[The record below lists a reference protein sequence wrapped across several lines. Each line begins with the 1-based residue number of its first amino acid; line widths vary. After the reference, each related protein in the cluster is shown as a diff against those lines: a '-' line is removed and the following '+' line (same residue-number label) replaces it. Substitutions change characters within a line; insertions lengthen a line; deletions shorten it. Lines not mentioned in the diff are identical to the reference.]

1 MTATIPI
8 VSVVGRSGSGKTT
21 FVEKLIRELKARGY
35 RLAVIKH
42 HYHPDFAFDVPGKDS
57 YRFAQA
63 GADHVL
69 VAGPTKVVH
78 VRQFASEP
86 SLEDVV
92 AAIDGVDLII
102 TEGYKRADTPKI
114 EVSRGAVGGAE
125 GGDAEVGAVADLVA
139 APDRLM
145 AIVSDRRFEL
155 PVPHFG
161 LEDVAR
167 AADLIEARFLSGRQ

>member
-42 HYHPDFAFDVPGKDS
+42 HHHPDFAFDVPGKDS

-69 VAGPTKVVH
+69 VAGPTKVAH

-86 SLEDVV
+86 PLEDVV
-92 AAIDGVDLII
+92 ANIDGVDLII

-114 EVSRGAVGGAE
+114 EVSRGAVGGAA
-125 GGDAEVGAVADLVA
+125 GVGAASDLVA
-139 APDRLM
+139 APDRLV
-145 AIVSDRRFEL
+145 AIVSDRSFRL
-155 PVPHFG
+155 PVPQFG
-161 LEDVAR
+161 LEDVAGV
-167 AADLIEARFLSGRQ
+167 ADLIEARLL